1 MVYSK
6 KSGKSEGL
14 ASVLLIAKG
23 SGPDNKSCPHL
34 LYTSDKGTFVNS
46 GYEPE
51 KEDISNVLFP
61 NPGEQKALS
70 PEFRVSRV
78 FCGSG

>member
-6 KSGKSEGL
+6 KIGKSEGL

-46 GYEPE
+46 WYEPE
-51 KEDISNVLFP
+51 KEGISNVPLP
-61 NPGEQKALS
+61 NPGEQTLLS
-70 PEFRVSRV
+70 LDIRVIRV
-78 FCGSG
+78 FVV